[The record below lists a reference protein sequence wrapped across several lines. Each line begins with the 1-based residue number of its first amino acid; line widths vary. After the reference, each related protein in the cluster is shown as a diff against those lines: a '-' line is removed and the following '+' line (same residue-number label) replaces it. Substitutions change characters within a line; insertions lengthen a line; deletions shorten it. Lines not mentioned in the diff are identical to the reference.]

1 MPGKG
6 KKKSRAPS
14 SDIALM
20 VWLTGAPYLIMRV
33 LDSSPQNPTEVGKV
47 LGKSVSWVS
56 KRTGRM
62 VKLGLIVKDGPD
74 DRGMVNMTLT
84 DKGKNVMDA
93 ITGIIENPLFAELR
107 RALDL
112 KVPDDSRR
120 AAVKK
125 EAERLMWELT
135 DNKDGG
141 DTKRLHE
148 AALNAS
154 SMKVEGWYAT
164 EALTQ
169 LLSTIGT
176 HPWDERSRL
185 LLIKIARMAIADSR
199 NDRRYAKA
207 YNGLVEPL
215 RRLASDDNADVN
227 TRAEVIIAI
236 ASFRDSEGQIPDGAL
251 MAILQVQWEAL
262 KPGHVGAD
270 LIEDAISETLRK
282 WAPLLKEAQREML
295 SRSVYRMSRDAPPAI
310 DDPMEEIISGN
321 PRNVDRRRWERYRSL
336 VATLLDRD
344 IVGEV
349 HATGRSIGPVE

>member
-1 MPGKG
+1 LPGKG

-262 KPGHVGAD
+262 KPGHVGDD
-270 LIEDAISETLRK
+270 LVEGAISETLRK
-282 WAPLLKEAQREML
+282 WAPLFKEAQREML

-310 DDPMEEIISGN
+310 DDPMEEIVSGN

>member
-1 MPGKG
+1 M
-6 KKKSRAPS
+6 
-14 SDIALM
+14 ALM
-20 VWLTGAPYLIMRV
+20 VWLTGAPYLIMKE
-33 LDSSPQNPTEVGKV
+33 LDGRTLNPTEVGQA
-47 LGKSVSWVS
+47 LGRSVSWVS

-62 VKLGLIVKDGPD
+62 VELGLIIKDEPD
-74 DRGMVNMTLT
+74 GRGIVLMRLT
-84 DKGKNVMDA
+84 EKGSRVMDA
-93 ITGIIENPLFAELR
+93 ISAIRENPLFVELR

-112 KVPDDSRR
+112 EAPED
-120 AAVKK
+120 VKRQTVK
-125 EAERLMWELT
+125 SEAERLMRELT
-135 DNKDGG
+135 DGNVGE
-141 DTKRLHE
+141 TKRLHE

-164 EALTQ
+164 EAVTQ

-185 LLIKIARMAIADSR
+185 LLIKIAGMAILDSR

-215 RRLASDDNADVN
+215 GRIASDDDADIE
-227 TRAEVIIAI
+227 TRAEAI
-236 ASFRDSEGQIPDGAL
+236 MTIGSVRDREGQIPDGAL

-262 KPGHVGAD
+262 KPGHVGDD
-270 LIEDAISETLRK
+270 LVEGAISETLRK
-282 WAPLLKEAQREML
+282 WAPLFKEAQREML

-310 DDPMEEIISGN
+310 NDPMEEIVSDNHREI
-321 PRNVDRRRWERYRSL
+321 DRRRWERYRSL

>member
-1 MPGKG
+1 
-6 KKKSRAPS
+6 
-14 SDIALM
+14 M

-33 LDSSPQNPTEVGKV
+33 LDGKTLNPTEVGKN

-62 VKLGLIVKDGPD
+62 VELGLIVKDGPD

-84 DKGKNVMDA
+84 EKGSRVMDA
-93 ITGIIENPLFAELR
+93 ISAIKENPLFVELR
-107 RALDL
+107 GALDL
-112 KVPDDSRR
+112 EAPDDVKCQ
-120 AAVKK
+120 AVKN
-125 EAERLMWELT
+125 EAERLMRELT
-135 DNKDGG
+135 DGNGG
-141 DTKRLHE
+141 ETKGLHE

-154 SMKVEGWYAT
+154 SMKVDGWYAT
-164 EALTQ
+164 EALTR

-176 HPWDERSRL
+176 HPWDDRSRL
-185 LLIKIARMAIADSR
+185 LLIKIAGMAIADSR

-215 RRLASDDNADVN
+215 RRLASDDNADVD
-227 TRAEVIIAI
+227 TRAEAIMAI
-236 ASFRDSEGQIPDGAL
+236 ASIRDSEGKIPDSAL
-251 MAILQVQWEAL
+251 LAILQVQWEAL
-262 KPGHVGAD
+262 KPEHVGAD
-270 LIEDAISETLRK
+270 LIEGAISETLRK

-310 DDPMEEIISGN
+310 DDPMEEIVSGN